1 MVRKGA
7 EMEKPVM
14 IGLLGSGTVG
24 TGVVRVLKENA
35 YEISQKV
42 GAPVQIKTV
51 LVRDTHKVRPYME
64 GLRLTDE
71 VEEIIGDDEIDIVV
85 ELMGGLHP
93 AREYMLA
100 AMRAG
105 KHVVTANKDVVAQFG
120 KEMFA
125 AAEECRTGFRFEAS
139 VGGGI
144 PIVTPIK
151 ECLTANR
158 ITEIMGIVNG
168 TTNYMLTKMTQM
180 GSDYASVLKEAQE
193 KGYAEADP
201 TADVEGLDAAR
212 KAAILAS
219 LAFNTRVGLS
229 DVSVEGITKIT
240 PEDIDYARKLGYV
253 IKLLAIA
260 KDSPSQGID
269 VRVHPVFL
277 RASHPLAAVN
287 DVFNAIFVKGNAIGE
302 AMFYGQ
308 GAGALPTASAV
319 VADIVA
325 LARQKAKGV
334 GGEIG
339 CTCFSQKAFCPLDD
353 TISDYYMRLLVA
365 DEPGVLGTIATV
377 FGTHGVSLKSVIQT
391 RYVGEKAEIVVIT
404 HRVQHRRMR
413 EAEQALMDLPVV
425 ERISN
430 VIRVETPRKA
440 DV

>member
-1 MVRKGA
+1 MVKNGA
-7 EMEKPVM
+7 EMERPVR

-42 GAPVQIKTV
+42 GAPVQIQTV
-51 LVRDTHKVRPYME
+51 LVRDTHKVRPDLK
-64 GLRLTDE
+64 GLRVTDDFQ
-71 VEEIIGDDEIDIVV
+71 EIVADDGIDIVV

-93 AREYMLA
+93 AREYMLT

-168 TTNYMLTKMTQM
+168 TTNYMLTKMTQV

-240 PEDIDYARKLGYV
+240 PEDIDYARKLG
-253 IKLLAIA
+253 
-260 KDSPSQGID
+260 
-269 VRVHPVFL
+269 
-277 RASHPLAAVN
+277 
-287 DVFNAIFVKGNAIGE
+287 
-302 AMFYGQ
+302 
-308 GAGALPTASAV
+308 
-319 VADIVA
+319 
-325 LARQKAKGV
+325 
-334 GGEIG
+334 
-339 CTCFSQKAFCPLDD
+339 
-353 TISDYYMRLLVA
+353 
-365 DEPGVLGTIATV
+365 
-377 FGTHGVSLKSVIQT
+377 
-391 RYVGEKAEIVVIT
+391 
-404 HRVQHRRMR
+404 
-413 EAEQALMDLPVV
+413 
-425 ERISN
+425 
-430 VIRVETPRKA
+430 
-440 DV
+440 

>member
-1 MVRKGA
+1 MDR
-7 EMEKPVM
+7 PVT
-14 IGLLGSGTVG
+14 IGMLGSGTVG
-24 TGVVRVLKENA
+24 TGVVHVLKENA

-42 GAPVQIKTV
+42 GVPVQIKAV
-51 LVRDTHKVRPYME
+51 LVRDTHKVRPYMKD
-64 GLRLTDE
+64 LHLTDDF
-71 VEEIIGDDEIDIVV
+71 EEILGDDAIDIVV

-100 AMRAG
+100 VMKAG

-120 KEMFA
+120 KDMFE
-125 AAEECRTGFRFEAS
+125 AAEEYHTGFRFEAS

-158 ITEIMGIVNG
+158 LTEIMGIVNG
-168 TTNYMLTKMTQM
+168 TTNYVLTKMTRM
-180 GSDYASVLKEAQE
+180 GSDYASALKEAQE

-201 TADVEGLDAAR
+201 SADVEGLDAAR

-253 IKLLAIA
+253 VKLLAIA
-260 KDSPSQGID
+260 KDSLSQGID

-277 RASHPLAAVN
+277 RESHPLAAVN

-319 VADIVA
+319 IADIVA
-325 LARQKAKGV
+325 LARQIAKGV
-334 GGEIG
+334 GDEIG
-339 CTCFSQKAFCPLDD
+339 CTCFAHKSFCRLDD
-353 TISDYYMRLLVA
+353 TISDYYLRLLVA

-377 FGTHGVSLKSVIQT
+377 FGTYGVSLKSVIQT
-391 RYVGEKAEIVVIT
+391 RYVGDKAEIVVIT
-404 HRVQHRRMR
+404 HRVQHRKMR
-413 EAEQALMDLPVV
+413 EAEQALTDLSVV

-430 VIRVETPRKA
+430 VIRVDTPRE
-440 DV
+440 DGT